1 MRIKGNGNIFLITAK
16 EFKMNNSF
24 GKVFFIMIILFSA
37 DRYLLFAQGP
47 AITGHIETTY
57 NYYFGDTTMN
67 MLRSYDALSN
77 QILLN
82 NVHIALNGS
91 PSEKVSYTAELD
103 FGTDAAV
110 HGLLHVPGIDIGPG
124 AAVDVQEAYITY
136 AFSDNVKF
144 TGGKF
149 VTFEGIE
156 VIEGPANPT
165 ISRGYLFGL
174 AEAFTH
180 VGGYF
185 TFIVS
190 NAFDFKIGIVNGWD
204 VLVDNNKDKTVI
216 GRAGVN
222 LGNPLALGASFSWG
236 VEQGEPSDDARTS
249 LDLTGVTKVIP
260 RVALNFQVNY
270 GSETI
275 DSIDASWV
283 GFGVQPVISLSDHVD
298 LGARVEYFA
307 DNDGVRTL
315 GIPDFNSLNIT
326 LVPTFKYDSFTFR
339 IEYRLDS
346 ASDEIF
352 PVSEED
358 PSKTSS
364 TISLGVSCSF

>member
-1 MRIKGNGNIFLITAK
+1 MNNIFNRILLT
-16 EFKMNNSF
+16 MVV
-24 GKVFFIMIILFSA
+24 VFIANGF
-37 DRYLLFAQGP
+37 LLFAQSP
-47 AITGHIETTY
+47 VISGHIEATY

-82 NVHIALNGS
+82 NVHLALTGA
-91 PSEKVSYTAELD
+91 PSEKVSYAAELD

-110 HGLLHVPGIDIGPG
+110 HGLLHLPGIDIGPG
-124 AAVDVQEAYITY
+124 VAVDVQEAYITY

-156 VIEGPANPT
+156 VIEGPVNPT

-185 TFIVS
+185 TFIAS
-190 NAFDFKIGIVNGWD
+190 PEFDFKIGAVNGWD
-204 VLVDNNKDKTVI
+204 VLIDNNKDKTII

-222 LGNPLALGASFSWG
+222 LGDPLAFGASFSWG
-236 VEQGEPSDDARTS
+236 VEQAEPSDDARIS

-275 DSIDASWV
+275 DTLDATWI
-283 GFGVQPVISLSDHVD
+283 GFGVQPVITLSDNVD
-298 LGARVEYFA
+298 LGARIEYFS
-307 DNDGVRTL
+307 DPDGFRTF
-315 GIPDFNSLNIT
+315 GIRDFNALNFT
-326 LVPTFKYDSFTFR
+326 VVPTFKYDGFTFR
-339 IEYRLDS
+339 FEYRFDN
-346 ASDEIF
+346 ANKEIF
-352 PVSEED
+352 PVSED
-358 PSKTSS
+358 VPSKTSS
-364 TISLGVSCSF
+364 TISLGVSCNL